1 MHPLFQP
8 QLVNGVFGDPVLY
21 LESRD
26 EPRALMFDLG
36 DVSGLPPR
44 RLLRLSDVFVSHAHM
59 DHFAGFD
66 HLLRVVLGRK
76 ARLVLHGGPG
86 FVDQV
91 GHKLGAYTW
100 NVVHRYGVELQIEGR
115 ELGLD
120 GRVRIA
126 RYSSRHE
133 FAREDV
139 GRATIAGDVLLDE
152 ATFRVRARFVD
163 HGIPCLSFALEEK
176 ARLKV
181 MPERLAALGV
191 TTGAWLR
198 ELKQAVLAGAPPATP
213 IRMQWRDKDGEHEA
227 TRSVGE
233 LRELVLDTTAGRHI
247 GYATDLRYT
256 PENVETL
263 AALMA
268 GADPLYIESVFLHA
282 DSAHGERK
290 NHLTARQAGHIA
302 WRAGARSIVA
312 FHHSPR
318 YQGREAELAQEAKAA
333 WQGAAKDDDHAGW
346 DAPGCIGT
354 FPLSQAVS

>member
-1 MHPLFQP
+1 MQPLFQP
-8 QLVNGVFGDPVLY
+8 RLVNGVFGDPVLY

-36 DVSGLPPR
+36 DVSALPPR

-86 FVDQV
+86 FVEQV

-100 NVVHRYGVELQIEGR
+100 NVVHRYDVELQIEVR

-126 RYSSRHE
+126 RYSSRRE

-139 GRATIAGDVLLDE
+139 GSCTLEGDVLLDE
-152 ATFRVRARFVD
+152 ATFRVRARYVD
-163 HGIPCLSFALEEK
+163 HGIPCLAFALEEK

-198 ELKQAVLAGAPPATP
+198 ELKQAVLTGAPPATP
-213 IRMQWRDKDGEHEA
+213 IHMQWRDKDGVHET

-233 LRELVLDTTAGRHI
+233 LRELVLDTRAGRRI

-256 PENVETL
+256 PHNIETL
-263 AALMA
+263 ATLMA

-282 DSAHGERK
+282 DEAHGERK
-290 NHLTARQAGHIA
+290 NHLTARQAGEIA
-302 WRAGARSIVA
+302 RRAGARSLVA

-318 YQGREAELAQEAKAA
+318 YQGREGELAQEAQAA
-333 WQGAAKDDDHAGW
+333 WQGLAGDDHAS
-346 DAPGCIGT
+346 DADAGCIGT
-354 FPLSQAVS
+354 FPPSGNA